1 MNALEKLRSV
11 VDEINAQAEPLKLT
25 SQWGLAGRLL
35 QRFPVDQAEAARV
48 VHAMDVAALDAM
60 VTGLET
66 PAAPKPTET
75 QTFDKAELD
84 HAIKAFRKRL
94 KLQRLA
100 DESKLGGR
108 YTSGGRQS
116 NIDAIEPPGGH
127 PDGIWDA
134 LVRDGRLR
142 YTGQGFYADGEH

>member
-11 VDEINAQAEPLKLT
+11 VDEIKAQDDALKLT

-35 QRFPVDQAEAARV
+35 SRFPVDQAEAAKA
-48 VHAMDVAALDAM
+48 VHAMDVETLDRL
-60 VTGLET
+60 VTSLET
-66 PAAPKPTET
+66 PAQAAKDDVPAFEH
-75 QTFDKAELD
+75 AELD
-84 HAIKAFRKRL
+84 HALKAFRKRL

-108 YTSGGRQS
+108 YTSGGRRS

-127 PDGIWDA
+127 PDGIWKA
-134 LVRDGRLR
+134 LAAAGKLK
-142 YTGQGFYADGEH
+142 YTGQGFYANGEH